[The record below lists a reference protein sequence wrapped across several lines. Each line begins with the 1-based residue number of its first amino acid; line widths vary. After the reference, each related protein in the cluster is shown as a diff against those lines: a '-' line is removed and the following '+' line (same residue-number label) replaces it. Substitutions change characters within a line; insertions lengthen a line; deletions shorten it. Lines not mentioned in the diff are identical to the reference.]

1 MLDKI
6 NKNLKNTKI
15 KTEEK
20 KIKIELIEEGWIT
33 ETFLILN
40 LIKKNKYC
48 DIKDIFQVYKEDK
61 MIIKELIENREI
73 LINADYVNFIK
84 IIKNETKRDD
94 IGSGKI
100 SWNKINEIEIR
111 LNRKL
116 KENKDWGFN
125 EQYEKILLEK
135 IIEFNI
141 S

>member
-61 MIIKELIENREI
+61 MIIKELIDNREV